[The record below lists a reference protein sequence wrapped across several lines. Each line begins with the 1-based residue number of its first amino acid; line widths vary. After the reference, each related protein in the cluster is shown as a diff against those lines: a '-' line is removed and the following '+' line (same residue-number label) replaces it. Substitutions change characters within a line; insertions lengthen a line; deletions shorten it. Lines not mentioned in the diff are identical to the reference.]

1 MANLFILPNDA
12 IIDLGH
18 VVAIVQES
26 LFDDV
31 SQVCFRM
38 TSGSVILF
46 KTSSSDNAAKVK
58 WEAAYRQMKLGVF
71 DRSGASDTVGEG

>member
-1 MANLFILPNDA
+1 MANLFILPSDA
-12 IIDLGH
+12 IIDLDY

-31 SQVCFRM
+31 SQVCFHM
-38 TSGSVILF
+38 TSGSVISF

-58 WEAAYRQMKLGVF
+58 WEAYRQMKLGVF